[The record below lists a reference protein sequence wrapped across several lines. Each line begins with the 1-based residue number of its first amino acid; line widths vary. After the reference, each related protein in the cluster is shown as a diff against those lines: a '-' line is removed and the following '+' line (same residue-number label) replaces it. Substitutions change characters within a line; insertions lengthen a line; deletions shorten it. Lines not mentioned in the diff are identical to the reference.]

1 MLAPYLSNEGA
12 DLGALTQLQ
21 TLEEKA
27 WPTGCWSLALAPED
41 CYTEPGSSQAVLGQ
55 LGFMEHGPAEFPQPW
70 IMPVFSLLCCSVF
83 MPVASYSRGLLCLI
97 PQEVSASPSVPF
109 SSALWS
115 THAEVGRGRL
125 HGAGTAGVTGSF

>member
-21 TLEEKA
+21 TLEEKT

-55 LGFMEHGPAEFPQPW
+55 LGFMEHGPGEFPQPW

-83 MPVASYSRGLLCLI
+83 MPVASYSRGLLWLI
-97 PQEVSASPSVPF
+97 PQDVSASPSD
-109 SSALWS
+109 LWS
-115 THAEVGRGRL
+115 THTEVGRGRL
-125 HGAGTAGVTGSF
+125 QGAGTAGVTGSF